1 MKKQLL
7 TLAFATI
14 SSLSFGQFT
23 IGTTSVKFTGHAVPG
38 ASSAGQFY
46 DYQPNNS
53 GGSMFSDATCSTPIA
68 QGANAGDLGG
78 FDPNVYDA
86 TSVTPARPDGIIFYG
101 GKIARVY
108 YGAPCSPND
117 PSFGF
122 HTGTSSGIGSGTN
135 VDLSATANQKISF
148 SYTSDATMT
157 VYLQLLDQNY
167 VGKLD
172 DTKPATAISLV
183 GDGASHTVS
192 IDFSS
197 AILGGADMTNVRQ
210 VSFIYSSTTL
220 SPNFGIALA
229 NIKLGSAVTAVNP
242 ASYMVTSAVVYPNPA
257 SSSATLS
264 MELKSNANVKVIISD
279 LMGREMKVVSEGNFA
294 STTETFSVADLAKG
308 LYKVT
313 YLVDGVPA
321 QTQSLMVK

>member
-1 MKKQLL
+1 M
-7 TLAFATI
+7 
-14 SSLSFGQFT
+14 
-23 IGTTSVKFTGHAVPG
+23 
-38 ASSAGQFY
+38 Y
-46 DYQPNNS
+46 
-53 GGSMFSDATCSTPIA
+53 SDAGCSTPLA
-68 QGANAGDLGG
+68 QGSGATDLGG
-78 FDPNVYDA
+78 FDPAQYDA

-101 GKIARVY
+101 GKIARVF
-108 YGAPCSPND
+108 YGTPCSPND

-122 HTGTSSGIGSGTN
+122 HTGTSAGGVASGTD

-148 SYTSDATMT
+148 SYTSDAAMT
-157 VYLQLLDQNY
+157 VYLQLLDQTY
-167 VGKLD
+167 TGKLD
-172 DTKPATAISLV
+172 DTKPATAINLI

-197 AILGGADMTNVRQ
+197 AVLGGAVMTNVRQ

-229 NIKLGSAVTAVNP
+229 NIKVGSAVTAVNP